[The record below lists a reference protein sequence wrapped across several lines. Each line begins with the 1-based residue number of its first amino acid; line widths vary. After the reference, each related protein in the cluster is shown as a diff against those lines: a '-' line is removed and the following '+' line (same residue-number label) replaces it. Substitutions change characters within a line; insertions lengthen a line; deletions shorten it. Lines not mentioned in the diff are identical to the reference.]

1 MHQKLL
7 GGHNYAVL
15 VQTAVGSAG
24 RKWIALAVLA
34 VLFGLAA
41 KTIDPGRVRS
51 GVLLVL
57 GFFAVRILLT
67 AYASR

>member
-1 MHQKLL
+1 M
-7 GGHNYAVL
+7 L
-15 VQTAVGSAG
+15 VQTGVGSSG

-41 KTIDPGRVRS
+41 KTIEPGRVRS
-51 GVLLVL
+51 GVLVVL
-57 GFFAVRILLT
+57 GFFAVRIMLT